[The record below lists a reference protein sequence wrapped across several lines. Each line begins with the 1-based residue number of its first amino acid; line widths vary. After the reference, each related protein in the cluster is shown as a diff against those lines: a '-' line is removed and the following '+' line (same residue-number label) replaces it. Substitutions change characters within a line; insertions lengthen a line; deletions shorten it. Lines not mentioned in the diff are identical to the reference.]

1 MEKDNV
7 KKFLDNKIESIESF
21 KKSLDAAVAEEAKA
35 AGTSEDDEK
44 KEPTYYLSKAISD
57 NCIMILQ
64 SESTINALT
73 DLVNGLGAKEEIIT
87 PFVNLLAVCM
97 VNSAYGSIT
106 LYDEL
111 LKAELQAQFDHMGE
125 AINNLI
131 GESVAYKGAIEVLKG
146 RINELQKKIDSK

>member
-7 KKFLDNKIESIESF
+7 KKFLDKKIESIESF
-21 KKSLDAAVAEEAKA
+21 KKALDDATAEEAKNS
-35 AGTSEDDEK
+35 GSTEEDERN
-44 KEPTYYLSKAISD
+44 EPTYYLSKAISD

-64 SESTINALT
+64 SDSTINALT
-73 DLVNGLGAKEEIIT
+73 ELVNGLGAKEEIIT

-106 LYDEL
+106 LYDDL

-146 RINELQKKIDSK
+146 RINELQKKLEDK